1 MLVIVHEELSEKEH
15 DLRSSLVDMAV
26 EAWRF
31 GKVVDRMMAKL
42 DAGEKGRYVNQFR
55 WFLKK
60 TEETLGRSGLRI
72 VNLEGHPFDP
82 GFAASPLNLED
93 FGPDDALFVDQ
104 MIEPVIMD
112 DAGIVRT
119 GTVMLRRRDS

>member
-1 MLVIVHEELSEKEH
+1 MVCDGISSKEH
-15 DLRSSLVDMAV
+15 DLRNNLVDMAV

-31 GKVVDRMMAKL
+31 SKVVDRMMAKL

-72 VNLEGHPFDP
+72 VNLEGYPFDP
-82 GFAASPLNLED
+82 GLAASPLNLED
-93 FGPDDALFVDQ
+93 FGPDDALLVDQ

-119 GTVMLRRRDS
+119 GTMMLRRLDT

>member
-1 MLVIVHEELSEKEH
+1 MLVIVHEEISKKEH
-15 DLRSSLVDMAV
+15 DLRNDLVDMAV

-31 GKVVDRMMAKL
+31 GKVVGRMMAKL

-82 GFAASPLNLED
+82 GLAASPLHLED